1 MELPTSKLNS
11 WAKLADLDFVL
22 AHKVLEDRH
31 YAEYFA
37 SRPLTRELILD
48 NSMHEL
54 GSPLTVEEL
63 CEAAHRCRADYV
75 VTPDKVGHIEF
86 NLEQYLL
93 ARMTMPQYK
102 MCVIMTI
109 GQNFRETENFLFQVR
124 DAHMLGLTFKEP
136 LGQEE
141 AQRNPSLRMSHYH
154 ASGLAKRWHRVH
166 LFGVD
171 SLAEL
176 DLWKA
181 HANLDARSWS
191 VDTAKCLKWAMQ
203 GKNLTELDSLRCA
216 DLSSH
221 DLLSLRT
228 EDISPEQERLFHIN
242 VQLLRRHL

>member
-1 MELPTSKLNS
+1 MAIKLSMELPTSKLNS

-136 LGQEE
+136 RRYE
-141 AQRNPSLRMSHYH
+141 HYH

-171 SLAEL
+171 SVDEL
-176 DLWKA
+176 DMWQTQSR
-181 HANLDARSWS
+181 LDVRDWS
-191 VDTAKCLKWAMQ
+191 IDTAKCLKWAMQ
-203 GKNLTELDSLRCA
+203 GKNFSELSSLRGA
-216 DLSSH
+216 DLSSR
-221 DLLSLRT
+221 DVLNL